1 MPLNGKQKRQLRALG
16 HHLQPVVQVGQSG
29 ATEGV
34 VAATR
39 QALEDHELIKVKLAL
54 EREER
59 EAALAVLVEGTGAEV
74 AQVLGKTAL
83 LFKRRA
89 KKSKFVKLMALAD
102 GPEAPADASRDV
114 AGEGDDPLR

>member
-1 MPLNGKQKRQLRALG
+1 VPLNGKQKRQLRALG